1 MLRTGWLS
9 GLAMAL
15 LCVASA
21 EAQDAPAQD
30 APTRG
35 ARVENA
41 PARTIAPFGAANVK
55 VSEYWLGMHC
65 RPAGESLRGQL
76 GLADK
81 QGLVV
86 NLVVPD
92 SPAEAA
98 GIKRHD
104 VLVTAGGKP
113 LGEVAHVIEAVRAA
127 DGKQLKIE
135 LIRAGKHEKLSITP
149 DKRPN
154 RVISGVPRKPGDVA
168 ADWDT
173 IHKWLQRVEP
183 GELGGGP
190 MRFRFLRLGTILPP
204 GPPLLPAMPGNLR
217 VTITRQTDTP
227 AAIVVQRGEEKWE
240 ITEEELDKLPDD
252 IRPHI
257 EQFLNP
263 PILRGPIGHVPGVDR
278 DRMEARLAEIA
289 RRMERVHLL
298 VEEMHRRMDRLHLPA
313 EEIKEERHQLKQP
326 KEDLPD

>member
-1 MLRTGWLS
+1 MLRTRWLG

-30 APTRG
+30 AP
-35 ARVENA
+35 AQKAQAENA

-55 VSEYWLGMHC
+55 VSGYWLGVHC
-65 RPAGESLRGQL
+65 RPAGGPLRSQL
-76 GLADK
+76 GLADN

-92 SPAEAA
+92 SPAEAV

-135 LIRAGKHEKLSITP
+135 LIRAGKREELTITP

-154 RVISGVPRKPGDVA
+154 RVISVVPRKPGDVV

-173 IHKWLQRVEP
+173 IHKWHKRVEP
-183 GELGGGP
+183 GEFGEGP
-190 MRFRFLRLGTILPP
+190 MRFRFLRPGTILPP
-204 GPPLLPAMPGNLR
+204 GPPPLPAIPGNLR
-217 VTITRQTDTP
+217 VTITKQADKP

-240 ITEEELDKLPDD
+240 VTEKELDKLPDD

-257 EQFLNP
+257 EQLLNP
-263 PILRGPIGHVPGVDR
+263 NPPMLRGPVGHVPGVDR
-278 DRMEARLAEIA
+278 DRMEARMAEIL
-289 RRMERVHLL
+289 RRMEEVN
-298 VEEMHRRMDRLHLPA
+298 RRWGRLHLLH
-313 EEIKEERHQLKQP
+313 EGMKEGQHQLKQP
-326 KEDLPD
+326 KEDLSD